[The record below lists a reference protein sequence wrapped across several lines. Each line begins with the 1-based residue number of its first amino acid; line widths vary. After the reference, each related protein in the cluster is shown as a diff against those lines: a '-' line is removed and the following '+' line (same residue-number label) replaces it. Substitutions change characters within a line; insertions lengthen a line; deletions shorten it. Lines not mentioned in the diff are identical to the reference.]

1 MFGVGLWYGV
11 IIMIKCCVVYFES
24 IDVKQFIDMCVYEV
38 DGEYILFIDE
48 LYIYWY
54 EGDDLDVD
62 DFSEFGDSD
71 EELDEEEE

>member
-1 MFGVGLWYGV
+1 
-11 IIMIKCCVVYFES
+11 
-24 IDVKQFIDMCVYEV
+24 MCVYEV